1 MPEFLCKQAIT
12 ALAEHRGTGAD
23 EAIVVATMTS
33 IKWIGESSP
42 SDLNISCV
50 PLMGG
55 ASALGLGLAI
65 AQPDR
70 KVIVFD
76 GDGSLL
82 MQLGS
87 LVSVAG
93 AAPRNMV
100 HIVFNNGVWFENM
113 VNLPVPGT
121 GKTDYAGL
129 AEAAGFAATFRFAT
143 LEAWAEALPEVLAAQ
158 GPVFVELVVT
168 PEADAV
174 WTHNA
179 PQPDLPEA
187 QFTRMGDEGRRM
199 RVALLA

>member
-1 MPEFLCKQAIT
+1 MTEFFCKQAIA
-12 ALAEHRGTGAD
+12 ALAAHRGSDDA

-33 IKWIGESSP
+33 IRWINEMSP

-55 ASALGLGLAI
+55 ASALALGLAL
-65 AQPDR
+65 AQPHR
-70 KVIVFD
+70 KVISLD

-93 AAPRNMV
+93 AAPANMV

-121 GKTDYAGL
+121 GQTDYAGL
-129 AEAAGFAATFRFAT
+129 AKAAGFSAAYRFKSLSEWKA
-143 LEAWAEALPEVLAAQ
+143 ALHEILSIR

-168 PEADAV
+168 PESDAI
-174 WTHNA
+174 WKHNA

-199 RVALLA
+199 RAALLD

>member
-1 MPEFLCKQAIT
+1 MPKFLCKEAIA
-12 ALAEHRGTGAD
+12 ALARHRGTGVQ

-33 IKWIGESSP
+33 IRWIGESSP
-42 SDLNISCV
+42 SALNISCV

-55 ASALGLGLAI
+55 ASALGLGLAT

-70 KVIVFD
+70 PVIVLD

-87 LVSVAG
+87 LVSIAG
-93 AAPRNMV
+93 AAPENMV

-121 GKTDYAGL
+121 GRTDYAGL
-129 AEAAGFAATFRFAT
+129 AEAAGFAATFRFDS
-143 LEAWAEALPEVLAAQ
+143 LQDWAEALPRVLAAR

-168 PEADAV
+168 PEEDAV

-199 RVALLA
+199 RAALLS

>member
-1 MPEFLCKQAIT
+1 MADFLCKDAIS
-12 ALAEHRGTGAD
+12 ALAEHRGSGAD

-33 IKWIGESSP
+33 IKWINEASP

-55 ASALGLGLAI
+55 ASALALGLAL
-65 AQPDR
+65 AQPTR
-70 KVIVFD
+70 KVIALD

-87 LVSVAG
+87 LVSIAG
-93 AAPRNMV
+93 ARPKNMV

-113 VNLPVPGT
+113 VNLPLPGT

-129 AEAAGFAATFRFAT
+129 ATAAGFAACYRFAT
-143 LEAWAEALPEVLAAQ
+143 LAEWEAALPEVLSCP
-158 GPVFVELVVT
+158 GPVFVELVVI
-168 PEADAV
+168 PEKDAV

-199 RVALLA
+199 RAALAG

>member
-1 MPEFLCKQAIT
+1 MSDFLCKHAIE
-12 ALAEHRGTGAD
+12 ALVSHRGSGDA

-33 IKWIGESSP
+33 IRWINEMSP

-55 ASALGLGLAI
+55 ASALALGLAL
-65 AQPDR
+65 AQPER
-70 KVIVFD
+70 KVIALD

-93 AAPRNMV
+93 AAPANMV

-121 GKTDYAGL
+121 GQTDYSGL
-129 AEAAGFAATFRFAT
+129 ARAAGFAAAYRFAS
-143 LEAWAEALPEVLAAQ
+143 LADWQAALPEVLTTP

-168 PEADAV
+168 PESDAV

-199 RVALLA
+199 RAALLG